1 MKFQM
6 VAKDFAI
13 DLGTSNILVYKKGE
27 GLIINEPS
35 SLVLD
40 ENYTKVMAVG
50 QEAKDMLGKT
60 HDDIQVVKPIKNGV
74 ITDFNLTEAML
85 NYFFDKVNP
94 NFSLIQPRVV
104 IVVPS
109 GITDIQKRAVEDAA
123 LHAGSRDIILVD
135 ESLAAAY
142 GMNLSPDEPRG
153 ILMINMGAGTSQ
165 VAVISLNGIVV
176 SATMNKGGDYLDE
189 KIVDYFREEKNLEI
203 GKNTAEEVK
212 IKLASLKIKDGNNQM
227 EVNGRDILDARPK
240 TVSVSSSELV
250 SCILPFADEVC
261 EMVLEALEKTPPE
274 ISSDIRKDGFALSGS
289 LSKLAG
295 MSEYIEKKIGLKS
308 YCSDDPG
315 TDAILGAG
323 LILENPDKYLK
334 YRK

>member
-6 VAKDFAI
+6 LAKDFAI

-40 ENYTKVMAVG
+40 ENYTKVVAVG

-85 NYFFDKVNP
+85 NYFFDKVNVG
-94 NFSLIQPRVV
+94 FSLIQPRVV

-142 GMNLSPDEPRG
+142 GMNLAPDEAKG
-153 ILMINMGAGTSQ
+153 ILLINMGAGTSQ
-165 VAVISLNGIVV
+165 VAVIALNGIVV
-176 SATMNKGGDYLDE
+176 SNTINKGGDYIDE
-189 KIVDYFREEKNLEI
+189 KIVDFFREEKALEI
-203 GKNTAEEVK
+203 GKNTAEKVK
-212 IKLASLKIKDGNNQM
+212 INLASLKIKDGNNEM
-227 EVNGRDILDARPK
+227 DVDGRDLHDARPK
-240 TVSVSSSELV
+240 TVKVMSSELV

-261 EMVLEALEKTPPE
+261 EMVMEALEKTPPE
-274 ISSDIRKDGFALSGS
+274 ISSDIKRNGFALSGA
-289 LSKLAG
+289 LSQLKGLG
-295 MSEYIEKKIGLKS
+295 EYIEKKIGQKS
-308 YCSDDPG
+308 YHSEDPS

-323 LILENPDKYLK
+323 MILENPDKYLK

>member
-1 MKFQM
+1 MKFQII
-6 VAKDFAI
+6 ATDFAI

-40 ENYTKVMAVG
+40 ENRTKVLAVG

-60 HDDIQVVKPIKNGV
+60 HDDIQVVKPIQNGV

-85 NYFFDKVNP
+85 NYFFDKVNVG
-94 NFSLIQPRVV
+94 FSLVQPRVV

-153 ILMINMGAGTSQ
+153 ILMINIGAGTSQ

-176 SATMNKGGDYLDE
+176 SETMNKGGDYLDE
-189 KIVDYFREEKNLEI
+189 KIVDYFRQEKNLEI

-212 IKLASLKIKDGNNQM
+212 INLASLKIKDGNNEM
-227 EVNGRDILDARPK
+227 EVNGRDIMDARPR
-240 TVSVSSSELV
+240 TVNVMSNELV
-250 SCILPFADEVC
+250 SSILPYADEVC

-274 ISSDIRKDGFALSGS
+274 ISSDIKRNGFALSGA
-289 LSKLAG
+289 LSKLSG
-295 MSEYIEKKIGLKS
+295 LGEYIEKKIGLKS
-308 YCSDDPG
+308 YRSEDPA

-323 LILENPDKYLK
+323 QILENPDKYLK